1 MLVSFALIACLAGCG
16 NTKTSWEASGD
27 YHALVTLADSVS
39 NVGGTVYLSE
49 GIQVDHKVEMCDV
62 RNVTWGFGFST
73 VHRGDVAAVRTSL
86 PQALCLK
93 GTKEISN
100 GTVLTYQPVG
110 SDTMTLQAQPASG
123 WTVTGSVTVDEYTK
137 LNSGEPAVHERLL
150 QESAQGT
157 FAMEAHGPDGEIVR
171 FENGTYR
178 FDIYARK
185 DPYDPFD

>member
-1 MLVSFALIACLAGCG
+1 MTQSYATDEVPLIKHILVSFALIAGCG

-27 YHALVTLADSVS
+27 YHALMTLADSVS

-73 VHRGDVAAVRTSL
+73 VHRGDVAAVKTSL

-93 GTKEISN
+93 GTKEISS

-110 SDTMTLQAQPASG
+110 SDTMTLHAG
-123 WTVTGSVTVDEYTK
+123 
-137 LNSGEPAVHERLL
+137 R
-150 QESAQGT
+150 
-157 FAMEAHGPDGEIVR
+157 
-171 FENGTYR
+171 
-178 FDIYARK
+178 
-185 DPYDPFD
+185 